1 MKGMQGI
8 SRSEVCSCPYF
19 YKPVSKQQT
28 KLTLF
33 KSRVEDGETSNAY
46 FRGSCKLGL
55 VSSFKLIKGSL
66 CLLSSEA
73 EAGADLKLMLL
84 AV

>member
-1 MKGMQGI
+1 MEEKE
-8 SRSEVCSCPYF
+8 R
-19 YKPVSKQQT
+19 
-28 KLTLF
+28 
-33 KSRVEDGETSNAY
+33 AY

-66 CLLSSEA
+66 CLLSSDA